1 MRTKAISP
9 VIATVII
16 VSVAIAI
23 AVAVAFWMTGITGLF
38 TRYEKLEVVNAYAIA
53 NSSSV
58 GTSGFSAKNEKVWA
72 IVLTVK
78 NTGTSDATLDALFIN
93 GKPFE
98 VFENTSLIN
107 ATALTSENFT
117 GLPSTGVVK
126 VTSSSAKKPGDW
138 TLPGGTYSLP
148 VGKQV
153 TLVIPIASG
162 DGFSSGQIVEV
173 KIHTAAGNEYPKS
186 VQLP

>member
-1 MRTKAISP
+1 MNTKAISP

-38 TRYEKLEVVNAYAIA
+38 TRYEKLEVINAYAIA
-53 NSSSV
+53 NSSPV
-58 GTSGFSAKNEKVWA
+58 GADKPFATWNSKVWV

-78 NTGTSDATLDALFIN
+78 NTGSSDATLDALFIN

-98 VFENTSLIN
+98 VYGNATSLDVSTN
-107 ATALTSENFT
+107 MTSVKFR
-117 GLPSTGVVK
+117 GLPQDIVIVAGQNMN
-126 VTSSSAKKPGDW
+126 GNW
-138 TLPGGTYSLP
+138 TLPGETYSLP
-148 VGKQV
+148 VGQQV
-153 TLVIPIASG
+153 TLVVPIASG
-162 DGFSSGQIVEV
+162 DDFSSGQIVEV

>member
-38 TRYEKLEVVNAYAIA
+38 TRYEKLEVINAYATSNGAGNWTVTLLIK
-53 NSSSV
+53 NS
-58 GTSGFSAKNEKVWA
+58 
-72 IVLTVK
+72 
-78 NTGTSDATLDALFIN
+78 GTSDATIDEIFIN
-93 GKPFE
+93 GKPLKAYASDAA
-98 VFENTSLIN
+98 VLQG
-107 ATALTSENFT
+107 ATAGTSSVTIYLGNYT
-117 GLPSTGVVK
+117 LPSDGIGIRTGEEY
-126 VTSSSAKKPGDW
+126 TINIIIDNNNPNLNTD
-138 TLPGGTYSLP
+138 
-148 VGKQV
+148 
-153 TLVIPIASG
+153 
-162 DGFSSGQIVEV
+162 FSSGQIVEV